1 MAIVKT
7 EDLVKIF
14 NELSEQF
21 EEMNCTLDVLSSV
34 LNLDKFFEES
44 GGCNDSNECKC
55 KPKTEKKEEL
65 KSPKEL
71 TLGEFIVIEALS
83 KKLIPDTLNKE
94 EMLDAITNCIIH
106 NPIIKLFDSCAVNL
120 CNEEKVQSEFAKFAD
135 CYCNLMS
142 IVLSALRQVD
152 ISKLRIK

>member
-1 MAIVKT
+1 MIKKEINLEEILSTKRGQEAIKVI
-7 EDLVKIF
+7 EDLLDLIF
-14 NELSEQF
+14 DSDDCNT
-21 EEMNCTLDVLSSV
+21 EEKTSD
-34 LNLDKFFEES
+34 
-44 GGCNDSNECKC
+44 CKC
-55 KPKTEKKEEL
+55 KKKIFTEEVLKKPHEL
-65 KSPKEL
+65 N
-71 TLGEFIVIEALS
+71 LGEFIVIEALY

>member
-1 MAIVKT
+1 MIKKEINLEEFLSTKKGQEAIKIIENFLDFVFDFDDCNT
-7 EDLVKIF
+7 EGNIPD
-14 NELSEQF
+14 
-21 EEMNCTLDVLSSV
+21 
-34 LNLDKFFEES
+34 
-44 GGCNDSNECKC
+44 CKC
-55 KPKTEKKEEL
+55 KKKEISTEEVLKKPHEL
-65 KSPKEL
+65 N
-71 TLGEFIVIEALS
+71 LGEFIVIEALS